1 MKHEDNYKYGRFYL
15 KINGKQ
21 AESST
26 TKKIKSKKIK
36 IIYIYK
42 KKKINT
48 QKKGIQKNKT
58 NLKSL
63 SLLRFG
69 LQKFKVDFHRSKH
82 EVYL

>member
-1 MKHEDNYKYGRFYL
+1 MKHKDNYKYGRFYL

-36 IIYIYK
+36 IIFK
-42 KKKINT
+42 KKKN
-48 QKKGIQKNKT
+48 QHKKKQNKT

-82 EVYL
+82 EVCP

>member
-21 AESST
+21 AENST

-42 KKKINT
+42 KKKNQHTKKKNT
-48 QKKGIQKNKT
+48 KKQNKSQI
-58 NLKSL
+58 SL
-63 SLLRFG
+63 TFTFRIA
-69 LQKFKVDFHRSKH
+69 KVQSRLSQIKT
-82 EVYL
+82 

>member
-1 MKHEDNYKYGRFYL
+1 MKHKDNYKYGRIYL

-36 IIYIYK
+36 IIFK
-42 KKKINT
+42 KKN
-48 QKKGIQKNKT
+48 QHKKKQNKT

-82 EVYL
+82 EVCP

>member
-1 MKHEDNYKYGRFYL
+1 MKHKDNYKYGRFYL

-42 KKKINT
+42 KKTNQHTKKKNT
-48 QKKGIQKNKT
+48 KKQNKSQI
-58 NLKSL
+58 SL
-63 SLLRFG
+63 TFTFRIA
-69 LQKFKVDFHRSKH
+69 KVQSRLSQIKT
-82 EVYL
+82 

>member
-1 MKHEDNYKYGRFYL
+1 MKHKDNYKYGRFYL

-36 IIYIYK
+36 IIFK
-42 KKKINT
+42 KKN
-48 QKKGIQKNKT
+48 QHKKKQNKT

-82 EVYL
+82 EVCP